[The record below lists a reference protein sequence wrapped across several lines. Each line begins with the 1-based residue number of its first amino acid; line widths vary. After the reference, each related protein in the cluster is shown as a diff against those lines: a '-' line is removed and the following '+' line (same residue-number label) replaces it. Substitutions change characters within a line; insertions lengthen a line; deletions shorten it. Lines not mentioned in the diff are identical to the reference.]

1 MSNEHS
7 LLTQSV
13 VCNPEIEKWFQY
25 IDSAIVI
32 NAWDTAPMALNG
44 CDFDGDLLYT
54 TTNQAL
60 MRNQTNLP
68 ALRCIQRK
76 AKKKIVT
83 EDDLIQ
89 SNLQGFGSQIGQI
102 TNRCTSITSLMAN
115 YSKDSEEYKILKY
128 RTQCFQNG
136 QQNEINLSVSLYG
149 NM

>member
-1 MSNEHS
+1 MKIAVYS
-7 LLTQSV
+7 
-13 VCNPEIEKWFQY
+13 
-25 IDSAIVI
+25 
-32 NAWDTAPMALNG
+32 
-44 CDFDGDLLYT
+44 GDILYT

-76 AKKKIVT
+76 AAKKVVT
-83 EDDLIQ
+83 EEDLIQ

-115 YSKDSEEYKILKY
+115 YPKDSKEYQILKY

-149 NM
+149 DI